1 MHHPLLIEIYRNI
14 KNVENTMSDFV
25 HLHLHSEYSLLDG
38 ACRVAD
44 IPKAAARAG
53 HKAVALTDHGA
64 MYGAVAF
71 YRACRDS
78 GIKPII
84 GCEVYVAPRSRY
96 EKLPGRDNAA
106 HHMVLLCENEKGYKN
121 LIKLVSRGFTEGFY
135 SRPRVDDELLLQY
148 HEGIIAL
155 SACLAGEIPAKIV
168 GGDLD
173 GARRSAE
180 KYKKIFGKDNFF
192 IELQNHGIAE
202 ERQILPTLARIAREC
217 DIGMAATNDV
227 HYINRTDASTQA
239 ILMCIQTNRTISEGR
254 PAGFETDEFYYKS
267 TDEMRA
273 LFGSFEG
280 AIENTVSIA
289 ERCNFDFT
297 FGKILL
303 PSYHSKTA
311 AALGS
316 SWCAEESADPEASET
331 EKSLKKSASVAA
343 DRELRELAEHGL
355 SALTERGDLPS
366 PGHETRE
373 YRERL
378 EYELSVISDMG
389 YSDYFLIVSDYVG
402 YAKKSSIPVGPGR
415 GSGAGSLVAYLTGI
429 TGIDPLRYDLLFE
442 RFLNP
447 ERVSMP
453 DIDIDFCYERRDE
466 VLEYVKERYG
476 DDHVS
481 QIITFGTMAAR
492 AVIRDVGRVM
502 GIPYAEVDAVAKL
515 VPREIG
521 VKLDSAME
529 DRELRE
535 IYDSSPRIR
544 ELIDTATALEGMP
557 RNISVHAAG
566 VVITEEPITEYLP
579 LSVSNGAVISQY
591 DMDTVAALGLLKFDF
606 LALRYLTIIENAVR
620 AIRECEPDFDI
631 ERLDL
636 SDSGVYALIS
646 RGQTLG
652 VFQLESPGMRSMLT
666 ELRPQNI
673 DDILAAIALFR
684 PGPMDSIPKYIA
696 GKNAPE
702 SVSYPSELLRPVLS
716 ETYGCIVYQEQ
727 VMSIFRIM
735 AGYTLGRADVVRR
748 AMSKKKAEAL
758 EAERGEFVRG
768 AVSRGMEERAAEE
781 LFDDM
786 AAFAGYAF
794 NKSHAAAYAQIS
806 FRTAYLKAHYPRQYL
821 AALLSSVP
829 GDQVKTAQYIRE
841 AAKLGIRVLPPDV
854 NCGYAD
860 FHVVGNDI
868 SFGLLGVKN
877 VGGQFIE
884 KIVRERERRGRF
896 CDMDDFLTRMS
907 DGELNR
913 RMIETLIK
921 AGAFD
926 SFGRHRSQMI
936 EALPAAITALTDRS
950 RKNLEGQL
958 DMFSVSSDNSSGGL
972 CVYHEIPEYPL
983 RELLEYEKESTGIC
997 FSGHVLDGYSKNI
1010 EALSPLSL
1018 GELAMVNEGDGVHDD
1033 GTDLMSFDK
1042 KQILAVGMIADVTR
1056 KTTKNGDVMAF
1067 FVLDDSMGR
1076 IEVIAFAKSYDKY
1089 SGIIREGEAVYV
1101 RGTVSL
1107 RDGRDGFECR
1117 LILNHIAPL
1126 VPNERYTAE
1135 RSARD
1140 RARGTVESE
1149 NANDSRRDTPRPVAA
1164 VSPKKQPSV
1173 LYIRVPSKDSAVY
1186 KKCLNMIG
1194 IFDGTLRT
1202 VFYYSD
1208 VSEYE
1213 DSTIGADISSASG
1226 LLRELRLL
1234 AGDENIALR

>member
-1 MHHPLLIEIYRNI
+1 
-14 KNVENTMSDFV
+14 MSDFV

-239 ILMCIQTNRTISEGR
+239 ILMCIQTNRTISEGL

>member
-1 MHHPLLIEIYRNI
+1 
-14 KNVENTMSDFV
+14 MSDFV

-38 ACRVAD
+38 ACRIAD

-71 YRACRDS
+71 YRACRDN

-217 DIGMAATNDV
+217 DIGMVATNDV
-227 HYINRTDASTQA
+227 HYINRTDASTQE

-254 PAGFETDEFYYKS
+254 PACFETDEFYYKS

-280 AIENTVSIA
+280 AVENTVRIA

-303 PSYHSKTA
+303 PSYHPQTA
-311 AALGS
+311 AAECS
-316 SWCAEESADPEASET
+316 EISESKESP
-331 EKSLKKSASVAA
+331 KKSAAVAA
-343 DRELRELAEHGL
+343 DRELRELVERGF
-355 SALTERGDLPS
+355 SALIERGDLPS
-366 PGHETRE
+366 PGHETSE

-402 YAKKSSIPVGPGR
+402 YAKKSGIPVGPGR

-521 VKLDSAME
+521 VKLDTAME
-529 DRELRE
+529 DKELRE

-544 ELIDTATALEGMP
+544 ELIDTASALEGMP

-566 VVITEEPITEYLP
+566 VVITEDPITEYLP

-591 DMDTVAALGLLKFDF
+591 DMDTVASLGLLKFDF

-620 AIRECEPDFDI
+620 AIRETEPGFDI

-636 SDSGVYALIS
+636 SDRGVYDLIS

-696 GKNAPE
+696 GKNDPA

-768 AVSRGMEERAAEE
+768 AVARGMEERAAEE

-896 CDMDDFLTRMS
+896 GDMDDFLTRMS

-958 DMFSVSSDNSSGGL
+958 DMFSASSDNSSGGL
-972 CVYHEIPEYPL
+972 CVYHEMPEYTL

-1018 GELAMVNEGDGVHDD
+1018 GELTVEDGGDGDPDD
-1033 GTDLMSFDK
+1033 GADLMSFDK
-1042 KQILAVGMIADVTR
+1042 KHILAVGMIANVTR

-1067 FVLDDSMGR
+1067 FVLDDSVGR

-1101 RGTVSL
+1101 RGTISV
-1107 RDGRDGFECR
+1107 RDGREGCEYR
-1117 LILNHIAPL
+1117 LILNQIAPL
-1126 VPNERYTAE
+1126 IPNERYTAE
-1135 RSARD
+1135 RAARD
-1140 RARGTVESE
+1140 STRGAAESE
-1149 NANDSRRDTPRPVAA
+1149 NANSGRRDTPRPTAA
-1164 VSPKKQPSV
+1164 VVSPKKIPSV

-1186 KKCLNMIG
+1186 KKCLNMVG

-1213 DSTIGADISSASG
+1213 DSSIGADISSAGG

-1234 AGDENIALR
+1234 AGDENIVLR

>member
-1 MHHPLLIEIYRNI
+1 
-14 KNVENTMSDFV
+14 MSDFV

-453 DIDIDFCYERRDE
+453 DIDIDFCYERREE

-646 RGQTLG
+646 SGQTLG

>member
-1 MHHPLLIEIYRNI
+1 
-14 KNVENTMSDFV
+14 MSDFV

-38 ACRVAD
+38 ACRISD
-44 IPKAAARAG
+44 IPQAAARAG
-53 HKAVALTDHGA
+53 HTAVAITDHGA

-71 YRACRDS
+71 YRACHDN

-96 EKLPGRDNAA
+96 EKLPGRDNSA
-106 HHMVLLCENEKGYKN
+106 HHMVLLCENETGYKN

-155 SACLAGEIPAKIV
+155 SACLAGEIPSKAV
-168 GGDLD
+168 LGDID

-180 KYKKIFGKDNFF
+180 KYKRIFGKDNFF

-202 ERQILPTLARIAREC
+202 ERQILPILARIAREC
-217 DIGMAATNDV
+217 DIGMVATNDV

-239 ILMCIQTNRTISEGR
+239 VLMCIQTNRTISDGR
-254 PAGFETDEFYYKS
+254 AAGFETDEFYYKS
-267 TDEMRA
+267 TDEMLA
-273 LFGSFEG
+273 LFGAFDG
-280 AIENTVSIA
+280 AIENTAKIA

-303 PSYHSKTA
+303 PSYH
-311 AALGS
+311 
-316 SWCAEESADPEASET
+316 P
-331 EKSLKKSASVAA
+331 KSAVTNAGAVGSDHYV
-343 DRELRELAEHGL
+343 DDEKRIKNNSSDKKLRELAERGL
-355 SALTERGDLPS
+355 SDLAERGKLPCS
-366 PGHETRE
+366 EHTISE
-373 YRERL
+373 YRKRL
-378 EYELSVISDMG
+378 EHELSIISDMG

-402 YAKKSSIPVGPGR
+402 YAKKSNIPVGPGR
-415 GSGAGSLVAYLTGI
+415 GSGAGSLTAYLIGI
-429 TGIDPLRYDLLFE
+429 TGVDPLRYGLLFE

-466 VLEYVKERYG
+466 VLEYIKDRYG
-476 DDHVS
+476 DDHVV
-481 QIITFGTMAAR
+481 QIITFGTMATR

-515 VPREIG
+515 VPKEIG
-521 VKLDSAME
+521 VTIDSAME
-529 DRELRE
+529 NKDLRA

-544 ELIDTATALEGMP
+544 ELIDTAAALEGMP

-566 VVITEEPITEYLP
+566 VIITEKPITEYLP
-579 LSVSNGAVISQY
+579 LSVSNGVVISQY
-591 DMDTVAALGLLKFDF
+591 DMDTVASLGLLKFDF
-606 LALRYLTIIENAVR
+606 LALRYLTIIDNAVHV
-620 AIRECEPDFDI
+620 IRESEPEFDI
-631 ERLDL
+631 ESVDL
-636 SDSGVYALIS
+636 TDRGVYELIS

-652 VFQLESPGMRSMLT
+652 VFQLESAGMRSMLT
-666 ELRPQNI
+666 ELRPQSI
-673 DDILAAIALFR
+673 EDILAAIALFR

-696 GKNAPE
+696 GKNSPN
-702 SVSYPSELLRPVLS
+702 SVSYPSELLRPVLA

-768 AVSRGMEERAAEE
+768 AMERGMETVGAEK

-786 AAFAGYAF
+786 ASFAGYAF

-806 FRTAYLKAHYPRQYL
+806 FRTAYLKAHYPGCYI
-821 AALLSSVP
+821 AALLSSVS

-841 AAKLGIRVLPPDV
+841 ATKLGIRVLPPDI
-854 NCGYAD
+854 NRGYAD

-877 VGGQFIE
+877 VGAQFIE
-884 KIVRERERRGRF
+884 KIVRERERCGAF
-896 CDMDDFLTRMS
+896 DDMDNFLTRMS

-926 SFGRHRSQMI
+926 SFGKHRSQLI
-936 EALPAAITALTDRS
+936 DALPAAISALTDRNN
-950 RKNLEGQL
+950 KNLEGQL
-958 DMFSVSSDNSSGGL
+958 DMFSAVSDNCAGGL
-972 CVYHEIPEYPL
+972 CVYRDMPEYPR
-983 RELLEYEKESTGIC
+983 RELLEYEKESTGLC
-997 FSGHVLDGYSKNI
+997 FSGHVLDEYSQNI
-1010 EALSPLSL
+1010 KALSPVSIGDFTTSDDEDLDGNDGSVNSVDFASL
-1018 GELAMVNEGDGVHDD
+1018 
-1033 GTDLMSFDK
+1033 DK
-1042 KQILAVGMIADVTR
+1042 KQILVVGMISAVVR

-1067 FVLDDSMGR
+1067 FALDDSTGR
-1076 IEVIAFAKSYDKY
+1076 IEVIAFAKSYDRY
-1089 SGIIREGEAVYV
+1089 SGIIREGEAVRV
-1101 RGTVSL
+1101 NGSVSI
-1107 RDGRDGFECR
+1107 RDGRDGYECKI
-1117 LILNHIAPL
+1117 ILNHIAPL
-1126 VPNERYTAE
+1126 IPNERYTVDSGGANTRSHCSSTDTAKDK
-1135 RSARD
+1135 RSA
-1140 RARGTVESE
+1140 AS
-1149 NANDSRRDTPRPVAA
+1149 PVGEKSA
-1164 VSPKKQPSV
+1164 KKAPSV
-1173 LYIRVPSKDSAVY
+1173 LYIRVPAKESTVY
-1186 KKCLNMIG
+1186 KKCLNMVG
-1194 IFDGTLRT
+1194 IFDGGIRT

-1208 VSEYE
+1208 TAEYE
-1213 DSTIGADISSASG
+1213 NSEIGADISGG

-1234 AGDENIALR
+1234 VGEDNIVLR

>member
-1 MHHPLLIEIYRNI
+1 
-14 KNVENTMSDFV
+14 MSDFV

-38 ACRVAD
+38 ACRIAD
-44 IPKAAARAG
+44 IPKAAVRAD
-53 HKAVALTDHGA
+53 HTAVALTDHGA

-71 YRACRDS
+71 YRACRDN
-78 GIKPII
+78 GIRPII

-148 HEGIIAL
+148 HEGLIAL
-155 SACLAGEIPAKIV
+155 SACLAGEIPANIV
-168 GGDLD
+168 LGNIDA
-173 GARRSAE
+173 ARRSAE

-192 IELQNHGIAE
+192 IELQDHGIAE
-202 ERQILPTLARIAREC
+202 ERLILPTLARIARDC
-217 DIGMAATNDV
+217 DIGMVATNDV
-227 HYINRTDASTQA
+227 HYINRTDASAQA
-239 ILMCIQTNRTISEGR
+239 VLMCIQTNRTISDGR

-280 AIENTVSIA
+280 ALENTVKIA

-297 FGKILL
+297 FGNILL
-303 PSYHSKTA
+303 PSYHPKLA
-311 AALGS
+311 VG
-316 SWCAEESADPEASET
+316 ET
-331 EKSLKKSASVAA
+331 AA
-343 DRELRELAEHGL
+343 DRSATSKAHEKNEKTIAADTELRELAERGL
-355 SALTERGDLPS
+355 ADLAERGRLPCS
-366 PGHETRE
+366 GHDIAE
-373 YRERL
+373 YRKRL
-378 EYELSVISDMG
+378 EYELSVVSNMG
-389 YSDYFLIVSDYVG
+389 YSDYFLIVSDYVR
-402 YAKKSSIPVGPGR
+402 YAKRSGIPVGPGR
-415 GSGAGSLVAYLTGI
+415 GSGAGSLTAYLTGI

-476 DDHVS
+476 DDRVS

-502 GIPYAEVDAVAKL
+502 GMPYAEVDAVAKL

-521 VKLDSAME
+521 VTLDSAMGNK
-529 DRELRE
+529 ELRE
-535 IYDSSPRIR
+535 KYDSSPRIR
-544 ELIDTATALEGMP
+544 ELIDTASALEGMP

-566 VVITEEPITEYLP
+566 VIITEEPITEYLP
-579 LSVSNGAVISQY
+579 LSVSNGAVISQF
-591 DMDTVAALGLLKFDF
+591 DMDTVASLGLLKFDF
-606 LALRYLTIIENAVR
+606 LALRYLTIIDNAVR
-620 AIRECEPDFDI
+620 GIRESEPEFDI
-631 ERLDL
+631 ENADL
-636 SDSGVYALIS
+636 ADKSVYDLIS

-652 VFQLESPGMRSMLT
+652 VFQLESAGMRAMLT

-673 DDILAAIALFR
+673 EDILAAIALFR

-696 GKNAPE
+696 GKNAPD
-702 SVSYPSELLRPVLS
+702 SVRYPSELLRPVLA

-758 EAERGEFVRG
+758 EAERGEFVSG
-768 AVSRGMEERAAEE
+768 AVSRGMETASAEA

-786 AAFAGYAF
+786 AAFSGYAF

-806 FRTAYLKAHYPRQYL
+806 FRTAYLKAHYPGRYL
-821 AALLSSVP
+821 ASLLSSVP

-841 AAKLGIRVLPPDV
+841 AAKLGIRVLPPDI

-860 FHVVGNDI
+860 FHVAGNDI
-868 SFGLLGVKN
+868 SFGLLGIKN
-877 VGGQFIE
+877 VGAQFIE
-884 KIVRERERRGRF
+884 KIVRERERRGAF
-896 CDMDDFLTRMS
+896 KDMDDFLVRMS

-926 SFGRHRSQMI
+926 CFGKHRSQLI
-936 EALPAAITALTDRS
+936 EALPAAISALTERS
-950 RKNLEGQL
+950 RKNLDGQL
-958 DMFSVSSDNSSGGL
+958 DMFSAASVGGGGDI
-972 CVYHEIPEYPL
+972 CAYRDIPEYTR

-997 FSGHVLDGYSKNI
+997 FSGHVLDDYSKNI
-1010 EALSPLSL
+1010 EALSPVSL
-1018 GELAMVNEGDGVHDD
+1018 GELTSTDD
-1033 GTDLMSFDK
+1033 GYIGNDGDAVSADDADLASLDK
-1042 KQILAVGMIADVTR
+1042 KQILAVGMILSVTR
-1056 KTTKNGDVMAF
+1056 KTTKSGDVMAF

-1089 SGIIREGEAVYV
+1089 SGIIREGEAVWI
-1101 RGTVSL
+1101 RGTVSV
-1107 RDGRDGFECR
+1107 RDGRDGCECR
-1117 LILNHIAPL
+1117 IILNYIAPL
-1126 VPNERYTAE
+1126 IPNERYKPEGSVKNA
-1135 RSARD
+1135 
-1140 RARGTVESE
+1140 GTVPHSAGAE
-1149 NANDSRRDTPRPVAA
+1149 NSHGAVPAGRAETAA
-1164 VSPKKQPSV
+1164 RKAPSV
-1173 LYIRVPSKDSAVY
+1173 LYIRVPSKESETY
-1186 KKCLNMIG
+1186 KKCLNMVG
-1194 IFDGTLRT
+1194 IFDGMLRT
-1202 VFYYSD
+1202 VFYFSD
-1208 VSEYE
+1208 RSEYE
-1213 DSTIGADISSASG
+1213 DSVIGADISSG
-1226 LLRELRLL
+1226 LLRELRRL
-1234 AGDENIALR
+1234 AGDENIVLR

>member
-1 MHHPLLIEIYRNI
+1 
-14 KNVENTMSDFV
+14 MSDFV